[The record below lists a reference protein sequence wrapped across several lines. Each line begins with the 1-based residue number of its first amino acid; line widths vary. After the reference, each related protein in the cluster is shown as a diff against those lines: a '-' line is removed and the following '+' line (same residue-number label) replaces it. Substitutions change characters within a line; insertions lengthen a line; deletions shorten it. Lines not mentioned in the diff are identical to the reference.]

1 MRIAPRLL
9 TALAIAAALALGA
22 CGDDDEDDRAGTTGT
37 GTEAAAPAGEPV
49 ATVELEESDFKIEPK
64 EPKVDKSGV
73 IRFSLKNTGQ
83 AQHALEVETPEG
95 ESETEPFGPGETAT
109 LDVELDPG
117 TYTMYC
123 PVGDH
128 EQRGMTGTITVGEG
142 GGDSGTTTEEDE
154 GGGGSDAHGG
164 Y

>member
-1 MRIAPRLL
+1 MRIASRLL
-9 TALAIAAALALGA
+9 SVLVLAAAVALAA
-22 CGDDDEDDRAGTTGT
+22 CGDDDEENDRAGTTGT
-37 GTEAAAPAGEPV
+37 GTEATAPAGEPV
-49 ATVELEESDFKIEPK
+49 ATVELEEADFRIEPK
-64 EPKVDKSGV
+64 DPKVDKSGV
-73 IRFSLKNTGQ
+73 IRFTLKNTGQ

-95 ESETEPFGPGETAT
+95 ERETEPFAPGETAS
-109 LDVELDPG
+109 LDVLLEPG

-142 GGDSGTTTEEDE
+142 GGRGDE
-154 GGGGSDAHGG
+154 GGAEGPGSDAHGG

>member
-1 MRIAPRLL
+1 M
-9 TALAIAAALALGA
+9 AAALTLTA
-22 CGDDDEDDRAGTTGT
+22 CGDDDENDRADTTGT

-49 ATVELEESDFKIEPK
+49 ATVELAESDFKIEPK
-64 EPKVDKSGV
+64 DPKVDKTGV

-83 AQHALEVETPEG
+83 APHALEVETPQG
-95 ESETEPFGPGETAT
+95 ERETEEFGPGETAS
-109 LDVELDPG
+109 LDVELEPG

-142 GGDSGTTTEEDE
+142 GEQGGAEEDE
-154 GGGGSDAHGG
+154 GGGDPGSDAHGG